1 MKTVQ
6 IRVNPKFKPEG
17 DAQKKAFEDAKKA
30 EKVSGP
36 KTLPYTTAIENI
48 RNSGGM
54 YEIAEVTQVRA
65 DEAPTPAAMPKAQ
78 LVAAAAALGIP
89 VKGKTRTQL
98 QTEVIEAA
106 EKVEL
111 EEE

>member
-36 KTLPYTTAIENI
+36 KTLPYTTAPGPDGDPVGHVLATPLGENAF
-48 RNSGGM
+48 M
-54 YEIAEVTQVRA
+54 VEVER
-65 DEAPTPAAMPKAQ
+65 
-78 LVAAAAALGIP
+78 LL
-89 VKGKTRTQL
+89 
-98 QTEVIEAA
+98 
-106 EKVEL
+106 L
-111 EEE
+111 EQDGER